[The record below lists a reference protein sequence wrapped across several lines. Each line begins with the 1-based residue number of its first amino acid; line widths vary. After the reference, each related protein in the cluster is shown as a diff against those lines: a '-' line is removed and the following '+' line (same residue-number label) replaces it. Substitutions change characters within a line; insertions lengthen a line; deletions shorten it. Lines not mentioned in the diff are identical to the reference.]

1 MLAETGPDP
10 MNPESPL
17 CTGDP
22 LAKALSVLE
31 PMPTPLNRDQLMFAA
46 GAAGRDRD
54 VSFWKRLVYGQATAA
69 CLVVGVGVAMYGFP
83 DGRFRGGRSADTDF
97 AEKQYHAPAPNPVK
111 QPEPKA
117 APAVPPPEES
127 DDAARLAKYLQ
138 LRANV
143 LSLGVNAL
151 PNPNAP
157 GANVD
162 VGKLEDSLQLPRGTF
177 AIHGLPAKPKPKP
190 DPDDDQ

>member
-1 MLAETGPDP
+1 MTPD
-10 MNPESPL
+10 SPL

-54 VSFWKRLVYGQATAA
+54 VSFWKRVVYGQATAA
-69 CLVVGVGVAMYGFP
+69 CLVVGVGIAMYGFQG
-83 DGRFRGGRSADTDF
+83 DATRGGRSSDANF
-97 AEKQYHAPAPNPVK
+97 AEKQYHAPAPKPMK

-117 APAVPPPEES
+117 APVVPPQPEES

-177 AIHGLPAKPKPKP
+177 AIHGLPSKPKPKP
-190 DPDDDQ
+190 EPSDDQ